1 VRAWTVPRSS
11 QSQVSVDTV
20 HAVQDMLS
28 TGTQSDLLAAGQLLK
43 QYNGSL
49 QSQLSRHQH
58 AAHILQAL
66 LAEQVKNVASAYQH
80 QHI

>member
-1 VRAWTVPRSS
+1 
-11 QSQVSVDTV
+11 
-20 HAVQDMLS
+20 MLS

-43 QYNGSL
+43 QYNGAL

-66 LAEQVKNVASAYQH
+66 LTEQVTTKIPDKGCTSQPCS
-80 QHI
+80 

>member
-1 VRAWTVPRSS
+1 
-11 QSQVSVDTV
+11 
-20 HAVQDMLS
+20 
-28 TGTQSDLLAAGQLLK
+28 LAAGQLLK

-66 LAEQVKNVASAYQH
+66 LAEQVKNDASAYQH